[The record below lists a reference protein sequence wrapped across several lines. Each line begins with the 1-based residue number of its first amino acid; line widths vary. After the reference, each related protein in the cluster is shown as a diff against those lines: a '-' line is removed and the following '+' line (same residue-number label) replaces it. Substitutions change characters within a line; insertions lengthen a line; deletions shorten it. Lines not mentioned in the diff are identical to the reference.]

1 MPIVFAFCRTAASV
15 RFIAFATSTTGV
27 LVFEWALSC
36 RRSSLVHG
44 LRTRVFFFGM
54 ASIPLSYGSMLLSS
68 QLARSDSIEVVDLCS
83 EVPHLRWTKGG
94 FARSSTSTWTRSMRR
109 WSNAKDFS
117 LVNHPTSAKSRRATN
132 SEIAEAEAWTSVYLR
147 HGRRLLNELPAWLT
161 EAGLAGASE

>member
-1 MPIVFAFCRTAASV
+1 MPIVFAFCRAAASV

-68 QLARSDSIEVVDLCS
+68 QLARSDSIEVL
-83 EVPHLRWTKGG
+83 
-94 FARSSTSTWTRSMRR
+94 STYVVRY
-109 WSNAKDFS
+109 
-117 LVNHPTSAKSRRATN
+117 HTSDGRRAD
-132 SEIAEAEAWTSVYLR
+132 SQDHPHR
-147 HGRRLLNELPAWLT
+147 HGRVLCVGGATRRSDSQGQAGCGRLSGQT
-161 EAGLAGASE
+161 RRRC